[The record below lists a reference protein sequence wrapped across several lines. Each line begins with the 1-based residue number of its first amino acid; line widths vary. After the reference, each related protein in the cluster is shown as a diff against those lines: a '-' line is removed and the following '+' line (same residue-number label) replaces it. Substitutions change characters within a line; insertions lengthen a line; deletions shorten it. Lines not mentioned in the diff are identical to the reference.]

1 VKDRAAVVTTNIM
14 LVIRGAVSAAFY
26 RQKVG
31 PVRLEIEAMLRDEFA
46 EAEREAVQAFRNNN
60 PGA

>member
-14 LVIRGAVSAAFY
+14 QVIRGAVSAAFY

-31 PVRLEIEAMLRDEFA
+31 PVRDVIEALLRDEFA
-46 EAEREAVQAFRNNN
+46 EAEREAVEAFRNTN

>member
-1 VKDRAAVVTTNIM
+1 MKDRAAVVTTNIM

-46 EAEREAVQAFRNNN
+46 EAEQEAVQAFRNNK